1 MPRATLTELA
11 SAPDIAPSASHQQH
25 RVEQTLLSVPLSEAQ
40 EAQTGVSVLQAPP
53 ALGTNFFAA
62 SSRSLYPADAAGAVG
77 PHHVV
82 GVFNTGIFVTDR
94 NGNRLSSITL
104 AQFWSDPTIFS
115 GIYYDPRILYDKS
128 ADRWFL
134 AALYDNNF
142 KNSTLVLGVSET
154 GDPTGSWSRYRIAV
168 GSNVADFTCL
178 GMSSDRFIITANGSQ
193 LGSLFWQMT
202 KAEVYTT
209 LKNVQ
214 TAFHLDSDFMPV
226 TITDD
231 STTTA
236 YLVTNDERAGSA
248 DLWRLDPGAT
258 KPALVA
264 HYYTTPWN
272 RQFNTRIAPQL
283 FGANVDIGETTMQ
296 AAVGRDGVIWAVHS
310 IQSTTSPL
318 HGGIRWWRIPIGS
331 AEAISATIDDAS
343 GAMSY
348 GFPSIAVNRFGGALI
363 GYAVFSGD
371 RFPTAGYSYRA
382 PSGQMSSTGILK
394 EGEGA
399 VPAVV
404 EHWGDYTTTMVDPAD
419 DVDFWSVQ
427 SYGND
432 QLWGVWWGE
441 VTAPPTA
448 PARSRAVRH

>member
-25 RVEQTLLSVPLSEAQ
+25 RDVGERNLLSVTSEA
-40 EAQTGVSVLQAPP
+40 ETGVSALAAPP

-82 GVFNTGIFVTDR
+82 GAFNSGIFVSDR

-104 AQFWSDPTIFS
+104 AQFWSDPSIFS
-115 GIYYDPRILYDKS
+115 GLYYDPRIIYDKS

-142 KNSTLVLGVSET
+142 KNSTLVIGVSAT
-154 GDPTGSWSRYRIAV
+154 GDPTGLWSRYRIAV
-168 GSNVADFTCL
+168 GSDVADFTCL
-178 GMSSDRFIITANGSQ
+178 GMSADRFIISANSSHV
-193 LGSLFWQMT
+193 GSLFWQMT
-202 KAEVYTT
+202 KAEAYTT
-209 LKNVQ
+209 LQNVQ
-214 TAFHLDSDFMPV
+214 TAFHLNTDFMPV

-231 STTTA
+231 STATA
-236 YLVTNDERAGSA
+236 YLVTNDESSGSA
-248 DLWRLDPGAT
+248 DLWRLDSGAT
-258 KPALVA
+258 KPALVG
-264 HYYTTPWN
+264 HYFASPWN
-272 RQFNTRIAPQL
+272 RLFNTRIAPQL

-296 AAVGRDGVIWAVHS
+296 SAVGRNGVIWAVHS
-310 IQSTTSPL
+310 ILSTTSPL
-318 HGGIRWWRIPIGS
+318 HSSIRWWRIPIGS
-331 AEAISATIDDAS
+331 TEAVSATIDDPT
-343 GAMSY
+343 GATSY
-348 GFPSIAVNRFGGALI
+348 GFPSIAVNRLGGALI
-363 GYAVFSGD
+363 GYAVFSGT
-371 RFPTAGYSYRA
+371 RFPTAAYSYRD
-382 PSGQMSSTGILK
+382 PSGSMSSTGILK

-399 VPAVV
+399 VPATV
-404 EHWGDYTTTMVDPAD
+404 EHWGDYTTTMVDPVN

-432 QLWGVWWGE
+432 QLWGAWWGE
-441 VTAPPTA
+441 VTIPPAA